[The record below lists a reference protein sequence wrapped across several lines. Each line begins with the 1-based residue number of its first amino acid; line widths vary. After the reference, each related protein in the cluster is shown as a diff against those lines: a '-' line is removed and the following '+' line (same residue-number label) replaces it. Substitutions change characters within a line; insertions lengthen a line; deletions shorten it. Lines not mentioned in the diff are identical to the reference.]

1 MHLTAQLLADTK
13 PMKMAEEI
21 LQKRNFF
28 WWRKIR
34 GWLLLKSETFRP
46 PNNYAS
52 AIGQLKSLEK
62 RFEND
67 VTLKKRYQETIE
79 TKLVFI
85 QEVSSKELHEA
96 RNEPQWYIPHHPVIN
111 PKKKQK
117 SWDECVMLPLSTMA
131 FNWMIR

>member
-1 MHLTAQLLADTK
+1 MADTK

-28 WWRKIR
+28 DGERYEV
-34 GWLLLKSETFRP
+34 GLLLKSETFRP

-62 RFEND
+62 RLEND

-85 QEVSSKELHEA
+85 REVISKELHEA
-96 RNEPQWYIPHHPVIN
+96 RNEPQ
-111 PKKKQK
+111 
-117 SWDECVMLPLSTMA
+117 
-131 FNWMIR
+131 